1 MVVGVGHIEVGKT
14 GNPGTEQAAVEP
26 CTSSATVNV
35 VAVVVFQAAD
45 RYSVAV
51 GKPAANTAAV
61 VAAPGPGKIP
71 NYGPLSK
78 TKVR

>member
-1 MVVGVGHIEVGKT
+1 MVVGVGHIGAGKT

-35 VAVVVFQAAD
+35 VVVAVFQAAD
-45 RYSVAV
+45 RYSGAV
-51 GKPAANTAAV
+51 GKPANIVAA

>member
-1 MVVGVGHIEVGKT
+1 MVVEAEHIEAGKT

-35 VAVVVFQAAD
+35 VAAVVFRAAD
-45 RYSVAV
+45 RYSGAV
-51 GKPAANTAAV
+51 GKPVNTAAA